1 MTMDNHLLSAG
12 YERTVERP
20 AIIVATAMNVILG
33 LALAIALILKIYML
47 VLTDHVCT
55 ADGTTLGNI
64 IRCTTTLEMI
74 AAFFAA
80 TAMINAAVILL
91 VPRIEFFSRTLGFA
105 AAAAFISLM
114 SAFTGGDYNWQLT
127 LASTA
132 LFAITFSALSWRR
145 IWNSLLSDNT
155 GDTVSESYS
164 KSESET

>member
-1 MTMDNHLLSAG
+1 MKMEHHLQSAG

-33 LALAIALILKIYML
+33 LALAIGLILKIYML
-47 VLTDHVCT
+47 VLTDHVCAT
-55 ADGTTLGNI
+55 DEITLGNT
-64 IRCTTTLEMI
+64 IRCTTNLDLI

-80 TAMINAAVILL
+80 TATINAALILL
-91 VPRIEFFSRTLGFA
+91 VPRIEFFSRALGFA

-114 SAFTGGDYNWQLT
+114 SAFMGGDNNWQLT

-145 IWNSLLSDNT
+145 VWVSLFKNGANETASD
-155 GDTVSESYS
+155 VSRPKEDGA
-164 KSESET
+164 